1 MSCRGVKYLPERTLR
16 QRSDGTY
23 FRELPVA
30 PFHRRTMGEIPAR
43 SVQLWWWSGLY
54 TVKIMDYKNSRGIQQ
69 AGPLVFDVPQPDDLD
84 EIFAIA
90 TDPRTWVHIPGE
102 RVTDPAQVR
111 ASLAMFGRG
120 WQEHGLSHWVLR
132 LGNSGTYPGLVPGQ
146 VLGTGGVHLFEM
158 GAGPSVWNLGYRLE
172 PGGWGHGFA
181 TRLARHALTKAGETR
196 AEVPVIA
203 RVLSTNPASARVAA
217 KVGLRLLWTGEA
229 SQKTRASV
237 GLDSVQRLIFADRTL
252 EPEVLEW
259 LISRG

>member
-1 MSCRGVKYLPERTLR
+1 MRYLPERTL
-16 QRSDGTY
+16 QQWSDGAH

-30 PFHRRTMGEIPAR
+30 AFQRRAMGEMPAH
-43 SVQLWWWSGLY
+43 SVQPWWWSDLY
-54 TVKIMDYKNSRGIQQ
+54 TVKIVDSKNSHGTQQ
-69 AGPLVFDVPQPDDLD
+69 AGPLVFDVPQSDDLD

-90 TDPRTWVHIPGE
+90 NDPRIWAHIPGE
-102 RVTDPAQVR
+102 RVTDPAQVK

-146 VLGTGGVHLFEM
+146 VLGTGGAHLIET
-158 GAGPSVWNLGYRLE
+158 GAGPSVWNLGYRLD
-172 PGGWGHGFA
+172 PDGWGHGFA
-181 TRLARHALTKAGETR
+181 TSLARQALTSAGETR

-203 RVLSTNPASARVAA
+203 RVLSTNPASARVAV
-217 KVGLRLLWTGEA
+217 KVGLQLLWTGEA

-237 GLDSVQRLIFADRTL
+237 GLESVQRLIFADRTL